1 MNQKPILILMTAT
14 FVASLTN
21 LAFANSEYEQW
32 LRKTQDTFQEYKD
45 KRDKEFTSFL
55 KKQWKEMYLQPEI
68 KKDTTPKPRKAPVL
82 KAPAKIEVKKKA
94 EQVIVHVP
102 EFKPPQVVK
111 PEPQPVIT
119 AKAKP
124 KPKPKPVSE
133 PGIPDFK
140 KPVEI
145 AIPEPMAKPV
155 APVESKKEP
164 VISKIEPEIFIPPVT
179 VAKKPASKLPQG
191 QIINVSFFGSELSF
205 SYDPKMKIRT
215 SSRIDKNMI
224 SNFWSNLSRT
234 NYELLQKQFNEQR
247 EPLALNDWGYVL
259 LVNKVARAVYP
270 RNPDAASMFTWFF
283 LTKEGYKARIA
294 YDSQGIILLL
304 PSKQVIKQSHFT
316 FAGIRYYPL
325 NLENGTSLKTSR
337 VKTYDGEYP
346 GANSRLNMQI
356 LHDLHTG
363 RKAENRTLKFT
374 YRGKKYSVKVNYD
387 SNTVNF
393 LNTYPA
399 MDYDTYFDSQV
410 SQQTGHPL
418 LVQLGKI
425 IDGKSE
431 EEAVNIL
438 LRFTQT
444 AFKYKDDISQFGSEN
459 YLFPEETLH
468 YPYSDCEDRVF
479 MFAWLVK
486 NLTGLK
492 VVGLKYPGHFS
503 AAVKFHENISGQ
515 SVSYQGQKYMMTE
528 PTYKGGR
535 VGQAPPQNKKA
546 RPVIAAITG

>member
-1 MNQKPILILMTAT
+1 MNKKTIIILMTAT
-14 FVASLTN
+14 FVAFLTN
-21 LAFANSEYEQW
+21 IAFANSEYEQW
-32 LRKTQDTFQEYKD
+32 LRKTQDNFQEYKD

-55 KKQWKEMYLQPEI
+55 KKQWKDMYLQPEV
-68 KKDTTPKPRKAPVL
+68 KKDTTAKPKKAPVL
-82 KAPAKIEVKKKA
+82 KTPVKVEVKKKA
-94 EQVIVHVP
+94 KPVIVHVP
-102 EFKPPQVVK
+102 EFKPPQIVK
-111 PEPQPVIT
+111 PELKPEPNPVIAIKVKPT
-119 AKAKP
+119 PVPVFPELETKAP
-124 KPKPKPVSE
+124 EKPVE
-133 PGIPDFK
+133 VVK
-140 KPVEI
+140 KPVTSKT
-145 AIPEPMAKPV
+145 IPE
-155 APVESKKEP
+155 
-164 VISKIEPEIFIPPVT
+164 IEIPPVF
-179 VAKKPASKLPQG
+179 VAKKPVKKLPPGRVVQ
-191 QIINVSFFGSELSF
+191 VSFFGKELSF
-205 SYDPKMKIRT
+205 SYDPKMQIHA
-215 SSRIDKNMI
+215 SGRINKNMI

-234 NYELLQKQFNEQR
+234 NYELLQKQFNEER
-247 EPLALNDWGYVL
+247 KPLALNDWGFVL
-259 LVNKVARAVYP
+259 LVNKVAKAVYP
-270 RNPDAASMFTWFF
+270 SDPNAASMFTWFF

-294 YDSQGIILLL
+294 YDYNGIILLL
-304 PSKQVIKQSHFT
+304 PSKQIIKQSHFT

-346 GANSRLNMQI
+346 GANSRLNMQVV
-356 LHDLHTG
+356 HDLQTG
-363 RKAENRTLKFT
+363 RKAENRVLHFT

-399 MDYDTYFDSQV
+399 MDYDTYFDSNV
-410 SQQTGHPL
+410 SEQTGHPL

-444 AFKYKDDISQFGSEN
+444 AFKYKDDISQFGTEN

-492 VVGLKYPGHFS
+492 VVGLKYPGHLS
-503 AAVKFHENISGQ
+503 AAVKFHEKISGK

-535 VGQAPPQNKKA
+535 VGQAPPQNKEA